1 MNNKSKEN
9 DYERYETLRQRIVE
23 LTEEIED
30 LSGTEYDEISTESS
44 TLQRAIESV
53 AWVAL

>member
-1 MNNKSKEN
+1 MK
-9 DYERYETLRQRIVE
+9 DVETLRQRIVE

-30 LSGTEYDEISTESS
+30 LSGTEYDEISTELS